1 MPGQK
6 PANAGAPRGKR
17 WRPLLENYFGIIE
30 AIFVFSLAI
39 AFYVWQMRDLKK
51 EKLKAEA
58 RAREAERDVN
68 GEAAKD

>member
-1 MPGQK
+1 M
-6 PANAGAPRGKR
+6 
-17 WRPLLENYFGIIE
+17 LEHYFGIIE

-58 RAREAERDVN
+58 RAREAERPQQRNTD
-68 GEAAKD
+68 AS

>member
-1 MPGQK
+1 M
-6 PANAGAPRGKR
+6 
-17 WRPLLENYFGIIE
+17 LENYFGIIE

-58 RAREAERDVN
+58 RAREAERDVHR
-68 GEAAKD
+68 EATQD

>member
-58 RAREAERDVN
+58 RAREAERDVHR
-68 GEAAKD
+68 EATQD

>member
-1 MPGQK
+1 
-6 PANAGAPRGKR
+6 
-17 WRPLLENYFGIIE
+17 LLENYFGIIE

-58 RAREAERDVN
+58 RAREAGQQEQRD
-68 GEAAKD
+68 